1 MNNNAI
7 AAMIT
12 VMLKELRDL
21 FRDKRTIRLALV
33 MGPLFT
39 PLLMLGII
47 TMTQHRVST
56 QLEKPLELPVVG
68 AQYAPNLVAWLG
80 GQNVDILPAPTDAD
94 AAIRDQDRD
103 VILSIGKDY
112 PEDWSNGMPA
122 KVEIVHDSSRQ
133 DAEIPVERVE
143 NLLQAYS
150 QTVGALRLVA
160 RGVSPAV
167 VSPLRVAHRDLST
180 PESRRGVSLSFLPY
194 LLILSGFLGGAHLVI
209 DATAGERERQS
220 LEPLLATPSARAAIM
235 SGKIAAACL
244 FGMLS
249 LVLTLTVFKISFQLA
264 PQTGLKF
271 DVSILTISKLLLVLV
286 PVVLLGTTLLTLIAA
301 SAKSV
306 KEAQGYMSLLM
317 MLPLIPTLVLMINP
331 IKTQVWQF
339 AVPFLSQ
346 NQLILKLL
354 RMEVVSPA
362 EWGIYLLAG
371 FGLGIM
377 LWAIAARLYH
387 REKLAISA

>member
-1 MNNNAI
+1 MNHNAI

-21 FRDKRTIRLALV
+21 FRDKRTIRIALL
-33 MGPLFT
+33 MAFFN
-39 PLLMLGII
+39 PLLMLGLIS
-47 TMTQHRVST
+47 MTEKRVSS

-68 AQYAPNLVAWLG
+68 AQYAPNLVAWLS
-80 GQNVDILPAPTDAD
+80 GQNVDVLPAPVDAD
-94 AAIRDQDRD
+94 ATIRNQDRD

-112 PEDWSNGMPA
+112 PKDWHDGMPA

-133 DAEIPVERVE
+133 DAQIPVERVE

-150 QTVGALRLVA
+150 QTMGSLRLVA

-167 VSPLRVAHRDLST
+167 VSPLRVAHRDLAT
-180 PESRRGVSLSFLPY
+180 PESKRGLALSFLPY
-194 LLILSGFLGGAHLVI
+194 LLILSGFLGGANLVI

-220 LEPLLATPSARAAIM
+220 LEPLLATPSTRSAIM

-244 FGMLS
+244 FGMLI
-249 LVLTLTVFKISFQLA
+249 LVLTLVLYKLA
-264 PQTGLKF
+264 FTYGPSTGLKF
-271 DVSILTISKLLLVLV
+271 DVSLLTMSKLLLVLA

-306 KEAQGYMSLLM
+306 KEAQGYMNILV
-317 MLPLIPTLVLMINP
+317 MLPLIPTLILLVNP
-331 IKTQVWQF
+331 IKTQIWQF

-346 NQLILKLL
+346 NQLIMKLL
-354 RMEVVSPA
+354 RMEVVTPA
-362 EWGIYLLAG
+362 EWSIYLLSG
-371 FGLGIM
+371 FGLGLL
-377 LWAIAARLYH
+377 LWAVAAQLYH
-387 REKLAISA
+387 RERLAISA

>member
-1 MNNNAI
+1 MNNHSI

-21 FRDKRTIRLALV
+21 FRDKRTIRIALI
-33 MGPLFT
+33 MGPLFG
-39 PLLMLGII
+39 PLLMLGVL
-47 TMTQHRVST
+47 TMAQNRVSS

-80 GQNVDILPAPTDAD
+80 GQNVDILPAPGDAD
-94 AAIRDQDRD
+94 ATIRNQDRD

-112 PEDWSNGMPA
+112 PHDWRNGMPA

-133 DAEIPVERVE
+133 DAEIPVERLE
-143 NLLQAYS
+143 NLLRAYS
-150 QTVGALRLVA
+150 QTVGSLRLVA
-160 RGVSPAV
+160 RGVSPTV
-167 VSPLRVAHRDLST
+167 TTPVRIAHRDLAT
-180 PESRRGVSLSFLPY
+180 PESKRGLTLFFLPY
-194 LLILSGFLGGAHLVI
+194 MLILSGFLGGAHLVI

-220 LEPLLATPSARAAIM
+220 LEPLLATPSTRGAIM

-249 LVLTLTVFKISFQLA
+249 LVLTLTVFKISFTLA

-271 DVSILTISKLLLVLV
+271 DLSLLTMSKLLLVLV

-306 KEAQGYMSLLM
+306 KEAQGYMQVLM
-317 MLPLIPTLVLMINP
+317 LLPLIPTLVLMINP
-331 IKTQVWQF
+331 IKNQLWQF

-346 NQLILKLL
+346 NQLIMKLL
-354 RMEVVSPA
+354 RMETVSPA
-362 EWGIYLLAG
+362 EWGVYLLTG
-371 FGLGIM
+371 FGLGVV

>member
-1 MNNNAI
+1 MNNHSL

-39 PLLMLGII
+39 PLLMLGLI
-47 TMTQHRVST
+47 TMTQNRVSS
-56 QLEKPLELPVVG
+56 QLEKPLVLPVVG

-80 GQNVDILPAPTDAD
+80 GQNVDVLPAPANAD
-94 AAIRDQDRD
+94 AAIRSQDRD
-103 VILSIGKDY
+103 VILAIGKDY
-112 PEDWSNGMPA
+112 PQDWRNGMPA
-122 KVEIVHDSSRQ
+122 KLEIIHDSSRQ
-133 DAEIPVERVE
+133 DAEIPVQRLDA
-143 NLLQAYS
+143 LLQAYG
-150 QTVGALRLVA
+150 QTVGSLRLVA
-160 RGVSPAV
+160 RGVSPTVATPV
-167 VSPLRVAHRDLST
+167 RIAHRDLAT
-180 PESRRGVSLSFLPY
+180 PESKRGVTLSFLPY

-220 LEPLLATPSARAAIM
+220 LEPLLATPAARAAIM

-249 LVLTLTVFKISFQLA
+249 LVLTLIVFKISFQLA
-264 PQTGLKF
+264 SQTALKF
-271 DVSILTISKLLLVLV
+271 DVSVLTISKLLLVLV
-286 PVVLLGTTLLTLIAA
+286 PIVLLGTTLLTLIAA

-306 KEAQGYMSLLM
+306 KEAQGYMSILM
-317 MLPLIPTLVLMINP
+317 MLPLIPTLVLLVNP
-331 IKTQVWQF
+331 VKTQLWQF

-346 NQLILKLL
+346 NQLIMKLL
-354 RMEVVSPA
+354 RMETVSPA
-362 EWGIYLLAG
+362 EWGVYLLTG
-371 FGLGIM
+371 FGLGAL
-377 LWAIAARLYH
+377 LWAVAARLYH

>member
-1 MNNNAI
+1 MNNHSI
-7 AAMIT
+7 AAIIT
-12 VMLKELRDL
+12 VMIKELRDL
-21 FRDKRTIRLALV
+21 FRDKRTIRIALL

-47 TMTQHRVST
+47 TMTENRVSS

-68 AQYAPNLVAWLG
+68 AQYAPNLVAWLA
-80 GQNVDILPAPTDAD
+80 GQNVDVLPAPADAD
-94 AAIRDQDRD
+94 ATIRDQDRD

-112 PEDWSNGMPA
+112 SRDWGNGIPA
-122 KVEIVHDSSRQ
+122 KVEIIHDTSRE
-133 DAEIPVERVE
+133 DAEIPVRRLET
-143 NLLQAYS
+143 LLQAYS
-150 QTVGALRLVA
+150 QTMGSLRLIA
-160 RGVSPAV
+160 RGVSPTVASAV
-167 VSPLRVAHRDLST
+167 RIAHRDLAT
-180 PESRRGVSLSFLPY
+180 PESKRGVALSFLPY
-194 LLILSGFLGGAHLVI
+194 LLILTGFLGSSHLVI

-220 LEPLLATPSARAAIM
+220 LEPLLATPAARTAIM

-249 LVLTLTVFKISFQLA
+249 LVLTLIVFKLAFQFA

-306 KEAQGYMSLLM
+306 KEAQGYMSVLM
-317 MLPLIPTLVLMINP
+317 MLPLIPTIILLVNP
-331 IKTQVWQF
+331 VKTQIWQF

-346 NQLILKLL
+346 NQLIMKLL
-354 RMEVVSPA
+354 RMETVSPA
-362 EWGIYLLAG
+362 EWGIYLLCG
-371 FGLGIM
+371 FGLGAL